1 MNNTQIN
8 NKSIASTNQV
18 CVARQPIL
26 DRHCNVV
33 AYELLFRRP
42 GDTVAAIDNDD
53 DATINVII
61 NTFTN
66 IGVETLLGG
75 KKAYINFNPAL
86 LKSDIAR
93 ILPHDKVV
101 LEILKTVNID
111 DSLLARLRGL
121 HSEGYRF
128 ALGDFI
134 HQKDAD
140 ELGHFADIIK
150 LDISQ
155 TDKDTLVKQAD
166 VLLKQNKTLLAEKV
180 ENQNEFELC
189 KSLGFKLFQGFFFA
203 KPIVVTQEELP
214 ASKRHLTEIM
224 NAVMDD
230 ADNRLIE
237 EKIIHDVSLNY
248 KLLKFV
254 NSAGLSRG
262 QELDNINT
270 ALSMIGRK
278 QLYRWLSIL
287 LFSTDDS
294 GERQPNAVFK
304 AAIYRGRLM
313 EILAEITQ
321 HQNPADLFVLG
332 TFSYLEA
339 LLQRKLAWVLKD
351 MLVPLPIKDAL
362 LDQSG
367 EYWPYLELAIELD
380 SGKFDETYISTSGLT
395 IDQLN
400 QAQLSATAYCE
411 SIT

>member
-1 MNNTQIN
+1 MGSTQTN
-8 NKSIASTNQV
+8 NKSITSTNQI

-33 AYELLFRRP
+33 AYELLFISP
-42 GDTVAAIDNDD
+42 GNNVGTSDNDGN
-53 DATINVII
+53 ATIDVII

-66 IGVETLLGG
+66 IGIETMLGG

-86 LKSDIAR
+86 LTSDIAR
-93 ILPHDKVV
+93 ILPKDTVI
-101 LEILKTVNID
+101 LEILKTVKMD
-111 DSLLARLRGL
+111 DNLLARLIDL

-134 HQKDAD
+134 HQQDAD
-140 ELGHFADIIK
+140 YLSRFADIIK

-155 TDKDTLVKQAD
+155 TDKKTLVQQAD
-166 VLLKQNKTLLAEKV
+166 FLLKQNKTLLAEKV

-189 KSLGFKLFQGFFFA
+189 KSLGFKLFQGLFFA
-203 KPIVVTQEELP
+203 KPITVTQEELP
-214 ASKRHLTEIM
+214 ASKRHLMEIM

-262 QELDNINT
+262 QELDSINT

-294 GERQPNAVFK
+294 GDRQPNAIFK

-313 EILAEITQ
+313 EILAEITH
-321 HQNPADLFVLG
+321 HQNSADLFVLG

-339 LLQRKLAWVLKD
+339 LLQRKLAWLLRD
-351 MLVPLPIKDAL
+351 MLVPAPIKDAL
-362 LDQSG
+362 LDQRG
-367 EYWPYLELAIELD
+367 EYWPYLELAID
-380 SGKFDETYISTSGLT
+380 MDNGKFDQASISTSGLT

>member
-1 MNNTQIN
+1 MNQPEIN
-8 NKSIASTNQV
+8 NKSATSANQV

-33 AYELLFRRP
+33 AYELLFRKP
-42 GDTVAAIDNDD
+42 GDTDAVIDDDD
-53 DATINVII
+53 DATINVI
-61 NTFTN
+61 NNAFTN
-66 IGVETLLGG
+66 IGIETLLGG
-75 KKAYINFNPAL
+75 KKAYINFNASL
-86 LKSDIAR
+86 LKGDIAR

-101 LEILKTVNID
+101 LEMLKTVKMD

-134 HQKDAD
+134 HQKDSD
-140 ELGHFADIIK
+140 YLYPFADIVK

-155 TDKDTLVKQAD
+155 TEKNTLVQQ
-166 VLLKQNKTLLAEKV
+166 VENLLNLNKTLLAEKV
-180 ENQNEFELC
+180 ENQNAFELC
-189 KSLGFKLFQGFFFA
+189 KSLGFKLFQGYFFA
-203 KPIVVTQEELP
+203 KPVVVTQEELP
-214 ASKRHLTEIM
+214 ASKRHLIDIM

-237 EKIIHDVSLNY
+237 DKIIHDVSLSY

-262 QELDNINT
+262 QELASINT

-287 LFSTDDS
+287 MFSTDDS
-294 GERQPNAVFK
+294 GKRQPNAIFK

-313 EILAEITQ
+313 EILGEITQ

-339 LLQRKLAWVLKD
+339 LLQRKLTWLLKD
-351 MLVPLPIKDAL
+351 MLVPPPIKDAL
-362 LDQSG
+362 LDNAG

-380 SGKFDETYISTSGLT
+380 NGKFDGAYITTAGLT
-395 IDQLN
+395 IDQIN
-400 QAQLSATAYCE
+400 QAQLSATAYSE